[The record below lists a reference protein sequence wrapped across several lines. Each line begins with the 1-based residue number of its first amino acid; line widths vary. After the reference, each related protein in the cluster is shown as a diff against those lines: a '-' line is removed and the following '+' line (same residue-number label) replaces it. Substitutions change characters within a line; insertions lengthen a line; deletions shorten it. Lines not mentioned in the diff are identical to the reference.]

1 MSRFVGM
8 LERNRWSAVGVVAFA
23 AGALLLTMLVAG
35 TLVGGSGP
43 TQSYQAIFRDASGL
57 IPGDDVRIAGV
68 RVGKVQAVDL
78 DGANARVTFSVA
90 RDQRV
95 YANSMATIEFL
106 NLLGTRYVDLTALP
120 GGGSQQPALPPGS
133 TLGLSHTREGLDLTA
148 IFNAFRPLFDAIRP
162 AAINELATNVVQ
174 VLQGQGPNLRDL
186 SEQTAVLTQNL
197 VDRDQIIGS
206 VMTNLTAVLETLDE
220 HRKEFRST
228 VHELNDLTDVIA
240 DNRKEVGNTIDG
252 LQNMVTSFASLLD
265 DGGDSVNRDVKAL
278 AAWADSFST
287 VTPLIASGLLDTQEL
302 LTGYITTLGM
312 GSFLNTYV
320 CESSIKVTGGP
331 AIDLA
336 PTDVQSKRCKG

>member
-1 MSRFVGM
+1 MSQFTSM
-8 LERNRWSAVGVVAFA
+8 LGRNRWSLIGVVAFA

-35 TLVGGSGP
+35 TLVGSSGP
-43 TQSYQAIFRDASGL
+43 TQNYQALFRDASGL

-68 RVGKVQAVDL
+68 RVGKVKSVDL

-95 YANSMATIEFL
+95 YTDSMATIEFL
-106 NLLGTRYVDLTALP
+106 NLLGTRYIDLQTRT
-120 GGGSQQPALPPGS
+120 QDQALPPGS
-133 TLGLSHTREGLDLTA
+133 TLDLSHTREGLDLTA

-162 AAINELATNVVQ
+162 ADVNELAANIVQ
-174 VLQGQGPNLRDL
+174 VLQGQGPSLQHL
-186 SEQTAVLTQNL
+186 SEQTALLTQNL

-206 VMTNLTAVLETLDE
+206 VMTNLTAVLETLNG

-228 VHELNDLTDVIA
+228 VHELNDLTEVIA
-240 DNRKEVGNTIDG
+240 DNRDEIGDTIDG
-252 LQNMVTSFASLLD
+252 LHDVVTSFASLLD

-287 VTPLIASGLLDTQEL
+287 VAPLIASGLLDTQEL
-302 LTGYITTLGM
+302 LTGYVTTLGL

-336 PTDVQSKRCKG
+336 PTDLQSKRCKG

>member
-1 MSRFVGM
+1 MSQLMSM
-8 LERNRWSAVGVVAFA
+8 LQRNRWSAVGVVAFSA
-23 AGALLLTMLVAG
+23 AALLLTLLVAG
-35 TLVGGSGP
+35 TLVGSSGP
-43 TQSYQAIFRDASGL
+43 TKSYSAVFRDASGL
-57 IPGDDVRIAGV
+57 IAGDDVRIAGV

-78 DGANARVTFSVA
+78 QGTNALVAFSVA

-95 YANSMATIEFL
+95 YADTTATIEFL
-106 NLLGTRYVDLTALP
+106 NLLGTRYIDLKA
-120 GGGSQQPALPPGS
+120 SSRAEVLPPGS
-133 TLGLSHTREGLDLTA
+133 TLDLSHTREGLDLTA

-162 AAINELATNVVQ
+162 ADINELATNIVQ
-174 VLQGQGPNLRDL
+174 VLQGQGPNLQHL
-186 SEQTAVLTQNL
+186 SEQTALLTQNL

-206 VMTNLTAVLETLDE
+206 VMTNLTAVLETLE
-220 HRKEFRST
+220 GHRKTFRST
-228 VHELNDLTDVIA
+228 VHELNDLTGVIA
-240 DNRKEVGNTIDG
+240 DNRQEIGHTIDG
-252 LQNMVTSFASLLD
+252 LQGLVTSFAGLLD
-265 DGGDSVNRDVKAL
+265 DGEDSVNRDVAAL
-278 AAWADSFST
+278 AAWADSFAT